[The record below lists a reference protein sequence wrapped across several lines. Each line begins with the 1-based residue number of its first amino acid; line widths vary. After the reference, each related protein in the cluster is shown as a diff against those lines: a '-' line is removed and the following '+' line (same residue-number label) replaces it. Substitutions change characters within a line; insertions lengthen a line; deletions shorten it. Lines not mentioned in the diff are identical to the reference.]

1 MRKLVLAA
9 VLVAVAAC
17 APKDETP
24 PAADT
29 TMMDTAATMQADT
42 THMMGDS
49 AAMPADTAMARDTT
63 QM

>member
-24 PAADT
+24 PADT
-29 TMMDTAATMQADT
+29 TTMDSSAMMTDT

-49 AAMPADTAMARDTT
+49 AMMPAVTAMARDKA